1 MNTAATLP
9 FLTAHATH
17 PDWRAATEL
26 ALTQLE
32 GHAKSQGRKT
42 VGNTGFLYISD
53 AFVEHASDILT
64 LFKIRTGIST
74 WTGCVGLGV
83 YANTA
88 EYLNEPAVCVM
99 TASFTPGSVR
109 VFSGRNALPQKAAR
123 ILTYQDDNDI
133 RGTEDGALLSDRCL
147 VHADAHTPML
157 ADVLLDLSER
167 MNVGDVFGGLV
178 SSRSTGA
185 QFADVTFAAGVSGAV
200 FASHVDMRSRMTQ
213 GCYPIHPQ
221 QRGWRVLE
229 HEGSW
234 ISAVSNSAKGRSALR
249 ALLEDLEL
257 LGDEGDIADVSADA
271 LRAKLEGGV
280 FVSVTPPKASNAKT
294 LSMPGELN
302 HVIRGLA
309 GIDPLRGS
317 IAVGGEILPGSTLR
331 FCKRNAQAAKAD
343 LMRVCTEL
351 REEFEEAG
359 ITPRGA
365 LVVSCLSRGQ
375 SLFGSSG
382 AELAIIQ
389 RGLGFS
395 VENPLPLVGFAAS
408 GEVAHAKLHGYSAV
422 ITVFA

>member
-1 MNTAATLP
+1 MNSPTRLP
-9 FLTAHATH
+9 FLSAHATH

-26 ALTQLE
+26 ALVQLE
-32 GHAKSQGRKT
+32 AQAKTQGRKT
-42 VGNTGFLYISD
+42 VGNTGFLYVSD
-53 AFVEHASDILT
+53 VFSEKASEVLT
-64 LFKIRTGIST
+64 LLKIRTGIT
-74 WTGCVGLGV
+74 AWTGCVGMGV
-83 YANTA
+83 LANTA
-88 EYLNEPAVCVM
+88 EYLDEPAVCVM
-99 TASFTPGSVR
+99 TAHFAPGSVR
-109 VFSGRNALPQKAAR
+109 AFSGRDALPQKAAR
-123 ILTYQDDNDI
+123 ILTYADDDDI
-133 RGTEDGALLSDRCL
+133 RGEEDGALAGDRCM
-147 VHADAHTPML
+147 VHADPQTPML
-157 ADVLLDLSER
+157 ADVLAELGER
-167 MNVGDVFGGLV
+167 MNVGEVFGGLV
-178 SSRSTGA
+178 SSRNVGA

-200 FASHVDMRSRMTQ
+200 FASHVDMRTRITQ

-234 ISAVSNSAKGRSALR
+234 ISAVSNDAKGRSALR
-249 ALLEDLEL
+249 ALLEDLDL
-257 LGDEGDIADVSADA
+257 LGDEGDISEVSADA

-280 FVSVTPPKASNAKT
+280 FVSVTPPKASNGKT
-294 LSMPGELN
+294 LAMPGERN

-365 LVVSCLSRGQ
+365 IVVSCLSRGQ
-375 SLFGSSG
+375 SLFGTSG

-389 RGLGFS
+389 RGLGYS

-408 GEVAHAKLHGYSAV
+408 GEVANAKLHGYSAV
-422 ITVFA
+422 VTVFA